1 MSRVRDGDVA
11 AFEEVVDRHWS
22 RTLIYT
28 RHMCGDSDRAYDVTQ
43 ETFSRLWANR
53 ESWTPT
59 GSVKVW
65 LLRTARNLVL
75 GDQRKLKIRT
85 RLAYLVEQ
93 EYRPV
98 RTPLEETENRE
109 LRSAILRAVRKLP
122 ERRREAFT
130 LFHIQGLSYR
140 EISGIMGVRPQT
152 VMNYVQAGIAD
163 LRTMLVEHFPR
174 GVDRTAK
181 ASDPP
186 KRSQEDGDRREYHRP
201 GPEPAT

>member
-1 MSRVRDGDVA
+1 MCLVRDGDVA
-11 AFEEVVDRHWS
+11 AFEEVVNRYWN
-22 RTLIYT
+22 RTLVYA
-28 RHMCGDSDRAYDVTQ
+28 RHMCRDSDRAYDVTQ

-53 ESWTPT
+53 ASWTPT
-59 GSVKVW
+59 GSVRVW

-85 RLAYLVEQ
+85 RLAFMVEQ

-98 RTPLEETENRE
+98 RTPLEEAENGE
-109 LRSAILRAVRKLP
+109 LRTAILRAVRKLP

-163 LRTMLVEHFPR
+163 LRVMLAQHFPR
-174 GVDRTAK
+174 GGAPT
-181 ASDPP
+181 
-186 KRSQEDGDRREYHRP
+186 
-201 GPEPAT
+201 

>member
-1 MSRVRDGDVA
+1 MIRVRDGDVA
-11 AFEEVVDRHWS
+11 AFEEVVNRFWS
-22 RTLIYT
+22 RTLVYA

-53 ESWTPT
+53 GSWTPT
-59 GSVKVW
+59 GSVRVW

-85 RLAYLVEQ
+85 RLAFLVEQ

-98 RTPLEETENRE
+98 RTPLEETENLE
-109 LRSAILRAVRKLP
+109 LRTAILRAVRKLP

-163 LRTMLVEHFPR
+163 LRVMLAHHFPR
-174 GVDRTAK
+174 G
-181 ASDPP
+181 
-186 KRSQEDGDRREYHRP
+186 GDRA
-201 GPEPAT
+201 GKLSVPAQGKP